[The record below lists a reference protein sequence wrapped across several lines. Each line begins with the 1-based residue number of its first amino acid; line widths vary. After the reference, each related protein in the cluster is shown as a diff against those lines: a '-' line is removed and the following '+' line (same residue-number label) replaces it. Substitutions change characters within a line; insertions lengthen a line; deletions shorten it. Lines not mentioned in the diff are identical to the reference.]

1 MTVLYHINYTS
12 CLHVYTSHCTIL
24 STHYYT
30 LPTPHYTTCHVMSC
44 PVHTTPQYTTHDTT
58 SHYTTL
64 HYTPHHTTPHHTT
77 PHHTTPHYTILHCI
91 VVLHTTLHYT
101 PHHTTLHRTARQC
114 HCIDLFWKKIK
125 VFTQSCFPFLCVLRV
140 QASASVAL
148 VSMNQLPSKLNPIIR
163 PIMASIKKEEDSL
176 MQVATAPI
184 EISFPPRFCSQF
196 NWLFPGAL
204 SLNYHRLSDM
214 SPGRLSHSLR
224 T

>member
-1 MTVLYHINYTS
+1 MCTHHTALSLAPTITLYP
-12 CLHVYTSHCTIL
+12 LHT
-24 STHYYT
+24 
-30 LPTPHYTTCHVMSC
+30 TPRVMSC
-44 PVHTTPQYTTHDTT
+44 
-58 SHYTTL
+58 
-64 HYTPHHTTPHHTT
+64 PHHTT
-77 PHHTTPHYTILHCI
+77 PHHTTPHYIALHCSTPHYI
-91 VVLHTTLHYT
+91 ALHTTQHYT
-101 PHHTTLHRTARQC
+101 APHRTAPHRTAPHRTARQC

-125 VFTQSCFPFLCVLRV
+125 VFTQSCFPFFCVLRV
-140 QASASVAL
+140 QASVSVAL